1 MKPTIDQK
9 PLEIR
14 KREEEVPKHPVAAR
28 NRLTLGEDYDDEE
41 DENTRKDEEEEMR
54 RAMEEKKL
62 RKAARRKEKS
72 RERGEQQQSKSGKT
86 LPTYEELIKTTL
98 ESEDKGFAS
107 DND

>member
-1 MKPTIDQK
+1 MKSTKLVIEQPK
-9 PLEIR
+9 
-14 KREEEVPKHPVAAR
+14 EEEKPKHPVAAR
-28 NRLTLGEDYDDEE
+28 NRLTLGEDYDDDEE
-41 DENTRKDEEEEMR
+41 AEKNKEEEEMR

-72 RERGEQQQSKSGKT
+72 RERGGGESKN
-86 LPTYEELIKTTL
+86 LPTYDQLIKSTL